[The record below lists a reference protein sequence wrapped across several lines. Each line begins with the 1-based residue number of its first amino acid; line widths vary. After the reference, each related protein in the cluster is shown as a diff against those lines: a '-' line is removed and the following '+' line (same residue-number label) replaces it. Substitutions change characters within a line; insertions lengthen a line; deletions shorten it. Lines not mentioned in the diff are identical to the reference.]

1 MKRTPQNSQIP
12 YVRRSG
18 QVVLCAHRVASFPNK
33 PITSGP
39 SLGCSER
46 DLEWVPPGGG
56 YTLMASHFLSAALRA
71 SATSRQHPSPQR
83 QNTFVT
89 LFYRQEKGTKGSPAR
104 NVNSPAA
111 CFWRIISAALSL
123 SRCISEPVLSCP
135 SSVDGGKSA
144 AVSQARHDP
153 SLVGGGEDTLAFQR
167 INSLHPKFRLRD
179 VFRETGHSGRD
190 AWSPIIHSKGEGR
203 RGSAYHGS
211 LLLQVGLTGLV
222 PLIPARHLKNSAKR
236 STDTGSDLAADSIQ
250 GRRKAKRR
258 LTGGHRGRGGEF
270 GIEVWEWSHLGR
282 LIGF

>member
-71 SATSRQHPSPQR
+71 SATSRQHPSPQG
-83 QNTFVT
+83 QTPFVT

-123 SRCISEPVLSCP
+123 SRCISEPVLELPFFC
-135 SSVDGGKSA
+135 
-144 AVSQARHDP
+144 R
-153 SLVGGGEDTLAFQR
+153 
-167 INSLHPKFRLRD
+167 
-179 VFRETGHSGRD
+179 
-190 AWSPIIHSKGEGR
+190 
-203 RGSAYHGS
+203 
-211 LLLQVGLTGLV
+211 
-222 PLIPARHLKNSAKR
+222 
-236 STDTGSDLAADSIQ
+236 
-250 GRRKAKRR
+250 RRKVSRR
-258 LTGGHRGRGGEF
+258 LTGSTRSFARWGWRGYAGIPTHQQPSSQISTKRCFFGRPDILVGTRGARSSIRKGKEDGDPHTMAACF
-270 GIEVWEWSHLGR
+270 FKLASRALS
-282 LIGF
+282 L